1 MMLDF
6 PRHKSTLLRR
16 HRDTNSLVLWTCLVV
31 VNASTAPMPVE
42 EYVKQSRAAALA
54 DEEDFLRCNIII
66 CTPSGQNE
74 LNMWGDFI
82 NSWYVG

>member
-1 MMLDF
+1 
-6 PRHKSTLLRR
+6 
-16 HRDTNSLVLWTCLVV
+16 
-31 VNASTAPMPVE
+31 MPVE